1 MSILSMLS
9 LSPVYFHKSAAAPAA
24 LEGWSSVLC
33 FDFPGTESCS
43 LNLGRGFFF
52 FSFSVIRWSGM
63 VLSAFYLSSPDGFMP
78 GLVLTV
84 LLALVDPLV
93 EFPDLWHWDF
103 LVCLI
108 IARYSVFL

>member
-1 MSILSMLS
+1 MLS

-24 LEGWSSVLC
+24 LEGRSSVLR

-52 FSFSVIRWSGM
+52 FFFSFSLIRWSGM
-63 VLSAFYLSSPDGFMP
+63 VLSAFYLSLPDGFMP

>member
-1 MSILSMLS
+1 
-9 LSPVYFHKSAAAPAA
+9 
-24 LEGWSSVLC
+24 
-33 FDFPGTESCS
+33 
-43 LNLGRGFFF
+43 
-52 FSFSVIRWSGM
+52 M
-63 VLSAFYLSSPDGFMP
+63 VLSAFYLSLPDGFMP